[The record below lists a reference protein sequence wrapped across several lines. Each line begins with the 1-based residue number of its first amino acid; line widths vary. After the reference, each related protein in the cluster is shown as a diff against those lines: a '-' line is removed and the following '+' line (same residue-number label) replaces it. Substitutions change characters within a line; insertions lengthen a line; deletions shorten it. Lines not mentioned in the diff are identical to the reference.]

1 VEETVI
7 GPSPS
12 ISTNCTSSH
21 GELLDRARELVPLL
35 RANAA
40 ETERLGRLPEDNVT
54 ALRDAGFFTLGAPRC
69 FGGPEADFRTWV
81 GVVAELARGC
91 GSSAWVATLLSM
103 GCHWAALLGDRARS
117 DVWAADPH
125 AAICLNPSP
134 SARGSAVEGGM
145 VVGGRWRPMSGCNH
159 AQWVMGGVPVHDGQ
173 GAVIDRKLV
182 LVPMSQARIEE
193 TWNVAGMRGTGS
205 NTVVVDEVFVPEHRI
220 LSLPRALAGEYA
232 ADHPDEP
239 QYAIS
244 ASSLVAVAQAAP
256 ALGLAAAALEH
267 TMDVLEAG
275 RAVGTSIYQNA
286 IDSPSVQF
294 NVADAARLIDT
305 ARMHADRAVGDME
318 RGVRERRPLDLAT
331 RARVRM
337 DVGTVM
343 RSTQQAVGLL
353 LDVGGAS
360 GFDLGN
366 PVQRIWRDLETV
378 VRHQI
383 LSPDL
388 SREIYGRSL
397 LGVEPQ
403 VSNLI

>member
-1 VEETVI
+1 MN

-12 ISTNCTSSH
+12 VPAECTSSA
-21 GELLDRARELVPLL
+21 GELLDRARALVPLL

-40 ETERLGRLPEDNVT
+40 ETERLGTLPDDNVT
-54 ALRDAGFFTLGAPRC
+54 ALRDAGFFTLGTPHC

-81 GVVAELARGC
+81 DVIAELARGC

-103 GCHWAALLGDRARS
+103 GSHFTALLGDRARS
-117 DVWAADPH
+117 DVWAAGPH
-125 AAICLNPSP
+125 ATICMNPNPS
-134 SARGSAVEGGM
+134 AGGRAVDGGM
-145 VVGGRWRPMSGCNH
+145 VVSGRWRPMSGCNH

-173 GAVIDRKLV
+173 GAVVDRKLV
-182 LVPMSQARIEE
+182 LVPMNQTRIEE

-220 LSLPRALAGEYA
+220 LSLPRALAGDYA
-232 ADHPDEP
+232 AEHPDEP
-239 QYAIS
+239 QNAIS

-256 ALGLAAAALEH
+256 ALGLATAALEH
-267 TMDVLEAG
+267 TLDVLGAG

-286 IDSPSVQF
+286 INAPSVQF

-305 ARMHADRAVGDME
+305 ARMHTDRAVADMNQ
-318 RGVRERRPLDLAT
+318 GVRERHPLDLAT
-331 RARVRM
+331 RARIRM

-343 RSTQQAVGLL
+343 RSTQRAVGLL
-353 LDVGGAS
+353 LDVGGAG
-360 GFDLGN
+360 GFDLAN

-378 VRHQI
+378 ARHQI

-388 SREIYGRSL
+388 SREIYGRAL

>member
-1 VEETVI
+1 MI

-12 ISTNCTSSH
+12 ISTECTSPH
-21 GELLDRARELVPLL
+21 DELIDRARELVPLL

-54 ALRDAGFFTLGAPRC
+54 ALRDAGFFALGAPRC
-69 FGGPEADFRTWV
+69 VGGPEVDFRTWV
-81 GVVAELARGC
+81 DVVAELARGC

-103 GCHWAALLGDRARS
+103 GSHWVGLLGDRARS

-125 AAICLNPSP
+125 AAVCLNPNP
-134 SARGSAVEGGM
+134 SARSRAVEGGM
-145 VVGGRWRPMSGCNH
+145 VVSGRWRPMSGCNH
-159 AQWVMGGVPVHDGQ
+159 AQWVMGGLPVQDEQ
-173 GAVIDRKLV
+173 GAVVDRKLV

-205 NTVVVDEVFVPEHRI
+205 NTVVVDDVFVPEHRI
-220 LSLPRALAGEYA
+220 LSMPRALAGDYA
-232 ADHPDEP
+232 ADHSDEP
-239 QYAIS
+239 RYAIS

-267 TMDVLEAG
+267 TLDVLGAG

-305 ARMHADRAVGDME
+305 ARMHADRAVRDME
-318 RGVRERRPLDLAT
+318 QGVRERHPLDLDT
-331 RARVRM
+331 RARIRM

-353 LDVGGAS
+353 LDAGGS
-360 GFDLGN
+360 GGFDLGN

-388 SREIYGRSL
+388 SREIYGRAL

>member
-1 VEETVI
+1 MA
-7 GPSPS
+7 GPAPS
-12 ISTNCTSSH
+12 IPAECTDWP
-21 GELLDRARELVPLL
+21 GEPIDRARELVPLL

-40 ETERLGRLPEDNVT
+40 ETERIGRLTEDNVT
-54 ALRDAGFFTLGAPRC
+54 ALRDAGFFALGVPRHL
-69 FGGPEADFRTWV
+69 GGPGVEFRTWV
-81 GVVAELARGC
+81 GVIAELARGC

-103 GCHWAALLGDRARS
+103 GSHWTALLGDRARC
-117 DVWAADPH
+117 DVWADDPH
-125 AAICLNPSP
+125 AAICMNPNPS
-134 SARGSAVEGGM
+134 AGGRAVEGGM
-145 VVGGRWRPMSGCNH
+145 VVSGRWRPMSGCNH

-173 GAVIDRKLV
+173 GAVVDRKLV
-182 LVPMSQARIEE
+182 LLPMSQARIEK

-205 NTVVVDEVFVPEHRI
+205 NTVVVNEVFVPEHRI
-220 LSLPRALAGEYA
+220 LSLPRALAGDYA
-232 ADHPDEP
+232 AEHPDEP

-256 ALGLAAAALEH
+256 ALGLATAALEH
-267 TMDVLEAG
+267 TMDVLGAG

-286 IDSPSVQF
+286 IQSPSVQF

-305 ARMHADRAVGDME
+305 ARMHANRAVGDME
-318 RGVRERRPLDLAT
+318 QGVRERHPLDLAT
-331 RARVRM
+331 RARIRM

-343 RSTQQAVGLL
+343 RSAQEAVGLL
-353 LDVGGAS
+353 LDAGGS
-360 GFDLGN
+360 GGFDLSN

-388 SREIYGRSL
+388 SREIYGRAL